1 MMRKTPD
8 AESGGFDPRIL
19 LAFLLCSIGIWLA
32 ILGFAAP
39 TPVSPSA
46 ALAITKGAAVVPS
59 EFRGDLRQL
68 PQSISPEERKQFIR
82 PLELDIPL
90 PRTKQVVPGAQLQ
103 PVIPLQGPLAPMPTP
118 SSSFDGMNFNSNGA
132 GHPPDTVGD
141 VGPNHFVQ
149 AVNTSVGIYDK
160 TTGAAIT
167 TFTFNSLWQG
177 AGTGT
182 SCDTS
187 HQGDPTVIYI
197 PQYDR
202 FIVADFSWSDIVN
215 GPYYECI
222 AVSKTS
228 NPVTGGWWLFGVRAD
243 DAAHP
248 WLSDYPKMGIW
259 PDGLYMS
266 ANMFDCLSAGCASAS
281 YQEVRLWAFNIND
294 LVSGATL
301 RSVVVDAGPNTFALL
316 PSNYRGTAP
325 PAGSPNYVVGE
336 SIVLFAWDV
345 FKFHVDYGIPSN
357 STFTGPTNVTQGI
370 YTGAASSVP
379 EPTPGNNSDTLADR
393 AMMQNQYRNIGGVE
407 SLWVNH
413 TTGTAS
419 TATPTGANGHRS
431 MSLVETSR

>member
-1 MMRKTPD
+1 M
-8 AESGGFDPRIL
+8 
-19 LAFLLCSIGIWLA
+19 
-32 ILGFAAP
+32 
-39 TPVSPSA
+39 
-46 ALAITKGAAVVPS
+46 
-59 EFRGDLRQL
+59 
-68 PQSISPEERKQFIR
+68 
-82 PLELDIPL
+82 
-90 PRTKQVVPGAQLQ
+90 
-103 PVIPLQGPLAPMPTP
+103 
-118 SSSFDGMNFNSNGA
+118 
-132 GHPPDTVGD
+132 
-141 VGPNHFVQ
+141 
-149 AVNTSVGIYDK
+149 
-160 TTGAAIT
+160 
-167 TFTFNSLWQG
+167 
-177 AGTGT
+177 
-182 SCDTS
+182 
-187 HQGDPTVIYI
+187 
-197 PQYDR
+197 
-202 FIVADFSWSDIVN
+202 N

-357 STFTGPTNVTQGI
+357 STFTGPTNVTQAI

-419 TATPTGANGHRS
+419 TATPTGAQWAQINVTGGNVALTPVQEQIYNNGADGLNRF
-431 MSLVETSR
+431 MGSLAVDHNGDMALGFTASSSTEAPDIRYVGRLATDPLNTLPQTEVTMLPSVPAACRPATAVPAPVFDGEIIAR